1 MTHCTC
7 TLKICQSD
15 ADGMVEDA
23 YEEIPD
29 VFIVVLCTGCK
40 PNIDYLDPSLI
51 PCSMTG
57 DCKKFSIDDE
67 DWEMKTNVFTN
78 LVRHVE
84 PSKDLYLYDICMD
97 RVLIDNPS
105 MFFS

>member
-1 MTHCTC
+1 MTCCTC
-7 TLKICQSD
+7 ALRICQSD
-15 ADGMVEDA
+15 VDGMVEDS
-23 YEEIPD
+23 YEEISD
-29 VFIVVLCTGCK
+29 VSIVVLWTGYE

-78 LVRHVE
+78 LVGHAE
-84 PSKDLYLYDICMD
+84 PSKI
-97 RVLIDNPS
+97 LIFMTFTWTGYS
-105 MFFS
+105 LTT